1 MDCFTITTDC
11 IELGNT
17 ISRTTL
23 VLNEFV
29 REVREA
35 RSDLDAVSRELHSLQ
50 GVLNLL
56 KDDAPNLPSKIAAQT
71 PAILQQCNVIVD
83 ELDTSLLALDSPELS
98 RPEKR
103 TRWISEGKP
112 HIADLR
118 DALEAHRTTV
128 GLALDLVGATCG
140 RNLHDN
146 PDGGYFED
154 LDNVRQQTE
163 VRGEAIRIIEE
174 MGQLQFR
181 LPEEFESDGT
191 EQNLQTYFSA
201 LKTYADSLIIAD
213 LENGAYIGS
222 GPSFGAYVGDEPEG
236 TAREASQGPDS
247 AIGVSDVESSSSKAA
262 KATSGEKSV
271 RKSSEEQI
279 PTHAEP
285 YVTEVNTLME
295 EMMTEDGSSRA
306 PSRVPSRTPSRA
318 PSRTL
323 SRTPSRAPTPPPKD
337 AKRLDKRRKTMVTPF
352 ASFEMAPEEAFGVV
366 TEITSN
372 GNNLKSQGSNSKS
385 PRFGSF
391 SVGRLIGH
399 VRNAISESS
408 SSKDDLTSM
417 LDDNMRPS
425 TPIIQ
430 ASLVRRGSRRL
441 STSIKKLPLW
451 TTELEDPEG
460 PSSPG
465 SNAVFGV
472 SLAKSMQAAKSTA
485 KTHHSGSG
493 SGSSRREFPLCIHKC
508 CGFLQKEGV
517 EAPDIFAEPGDGY
530 RVQKLKET
538 FSRAPKYGEDVNWD
552 NYGVYDAADIIMLFL
567 SQLPKPLIS
576 ESVAKRWISLSR
588 QATQS
593 GSSSTRTD
601 QCIDFWEEALGGL
614 RGPSRGIFKLLL
626 NLWSSIADAAEKN
639 DMTAERLAGTVLKPL
654 MHTSSEKYSTD
665 YMLGLAFLIRKRS
678 EYTTML
684 NEGRPSRAAF

>member
-17 ISRTTL
+17 ISRATL

-83 ELDTSLLALDSPELS
+83 ELDTSLLALSSPELS

-128 GLALDLVGATCG
+128 GLAP
-140 RNLHDN
+140 R
-146 PDGGYFED
+146 P
-154 LDNVRQQTE
+154 RRR

-191 EQNLQTYFSA
+191 EHNLQTYFSA

-213 LENGAYIGS
+213 MENGAYIGG

-236 TAREASQGPDS
+236 AAAAIEASQGPDS
-247 AIGVSDVESSSSKAA
+247 AIGVSDGESSSSKPA
-262 KATSGEKSV
+262 KNISGGEKGSVRKSSDEKSSSV
-271 RKSSEEQI
+271 RKSSED
-279 PTHAEP
+279 HAEP
-285 YVTEVNTLME
+285 YLAEVNTLME

-318 PSRTL
+318 PSRAPSRTL

-337 AKRLDKRRKTMVTPF
+337 AKRLDTRRKTMVTPF
-352 ASFEMAPEEAFGVV
+352 ASFELAPEEAFGVV

-372 GNNLKSQGSNSKS
+372 GNNLRSQGGSNNKS
-385 PRFGSF
+385 PRFGNF
-391 SVGRLIGH
+391 SVGRLFGH

-408 SSKDDLTSM
+408 SSKDDLSSM

-485 KTHHSGSG
+485 KTHHSGGG

-508 CGFLQKEGV
+508 CSFLQREGV

-538 FSRAPKYGEDVNWD
+538 FSRAPKYGENVNWD
-552 NYGVYDAADIIMLFL
+552 NYGVYDAADIIMIFL

-614 RGPSRGIFKLLL
+614 RGPGRGIFKLLL

-678 EYTTML
+678 EYTMLL

>member
-1 MDCFTITTDC
+1 MLTD
-11 IELGNT
+11 
-17 ISRTTL
+17 
-23 VLNEFV
+23 
-29 REVREA
+29 
-35 RSDLDAVSRELHSLQ
+35 VSS
-50 GVLNLL
+50 
-56 KDDAPNLPSKIAAQT
+56 
-71 PAILQQCNVIVD
+71 
-83 ELDTSLLALDSPELS
+83 TS
-98 RPEKR
+98 
-103 TRWISEGKP
+103 G
-112 HIADLR
+112 R
-118 DALEAHRTTV
+118 D
-128 GLALDLVGATCG
+128 
-140 RNLHDN
+140 LHDSM
-146 PDGGYFED
+146 DGGYIANMEND
-154 LDNVRQQTE
+154 RRQTE

-181 LPEEFESDGT
+181 LPEEFESDGRET
-191 EQNLQTYFSA
+191 NLQTYFAA
-201 LKTYADSLIIAD
+201 LKTYADSLIVAD
-213 LENGAYIGS
+213 MDSGAYIGS
-222 GPSFGAYVGDEPEG
+222 GSSSGIYVGDDGPDPG
-236 TAREASQGPDS
+236 IEASQSPDS
-247 AIGVSDVESSSSKAA
+247 AIGVSDGESSSSKAA
-262 KATSGEKSV
+262 KKNRGESWV
-271 RKSSEEQI
+271 REDPKGTI

-285 YVTEVNTLME
+285 YVNDVNTLME
-295 EMMTEDGSSRA
+295 EMMTEDGLSRE
-306 PSRVPSRTPSRA
+306 PSRVPSRAPSRA
-318 PSRTL
+318 PSQ
-323 SRTPSRAPTPPPKD
+323 SPSRAPTPPPRD
-337 AKRLDKRRKTMVTPF
+337 AKRLEGRRRTMVTPF
-352 ASFEMAPEEAFGVV
+352 ASLELAPEEAFGVV

-372 GNNLKSQGSNSKS
+372 GNKGRARGHSKS
-385 PRFGSF
+385 PKFGSF
-391 SVGRLIGH
+391 SVGRFFGH
-399 VRNAISESS
+399 MRNAISESS
-408 SSKDDLTSM
+408 ASRDDLNSM

-430 ASLVRRGSRRL
+430 ASLVRRGSKRL

-465 SNAVFGV
+465 SGANHAVFGV

-485 KTHHSGSG
+485 KTHHSGN
-493 SGSSRREFPLCIHKC
+493 GSSRREFPLCVYKC

-552 NYGVYDAADIIMLFL
+552 NYGVYDAADIVMIFL
-567 SQLPKPLIS
+567 SQLPKPLIT

-614 RGPSRGIFKLLL
+614 RGPGRGIFKLLL

-639 DMTAERLAGTVLKPL
+639 DMTAERLAQTVLKPL

-678 EYTTML
+678 EYTIML

>member
-1 MDCFTITTDC
+1 M
-11 IELGNT
+11 E
-17 ISRTTL
+17 
-23 VLNEFV
+23 NE
-29 REVREA
+29 RR
-35 RSDLDAVSRELHSLQ
+35 
-50 GVLNLL
+50 
-56 KDDAPNLPSKIAAQT
+56 
-71 PAILQQCNVIVD
+71 
-83 ELDTSLLALDSPELS
+83 
-98 RPEKR
+98 
-103 TRWISEGKP
+103 
-112 HIADLR
+112 
-118 DALEAHRTTV
+118 
-128 GLALDLVGATCG
+128 
-140 RNLHDN
+140 
-146 PDGGYFED
+146 
-154 LDNVRQQTE
+154 QTE
-163 VRGEAIRIIEE
+163 VRSEAIRVIEE

-191 EQNLQTYFSA
+191 ETNLQTYFAA
-201 LKTYADSLIIAD
+201 LKTYADSLIVAD
-213 LENGAYIGS
+213 MESGAYIGS
-222 GPSFGAYVGDEPEG
+222 GSSSGIYVGDDRPDPG
-236 TAREASQGPDS
+236 IEASQSPDS
-247 AIGVSDVESSSSKAA
+247 AIGVSDGESSSSSKPSKKSRRESYARQ
-262 KATSGEKSV
+262 TPGEV
-271 RKSSEEQI
+271 I
-279 PTHAEP
+279 PIHAEP
-285 YVTEVNTLME
+285 YVNEVNTLME
-295 EMMTEDGSSRA
+295 EMMTEDGLSREPSREPSRDPSRA
-306 PSRVPSRTPSRA
+306 PSRALSRTPSRA
-318 PSRTL
+318 L
-323 SRTPSRAPTPPPKD
+323 SRTPSRAPTPPPRD
-337 AKRLDKRRKTMVTPF
+337 AKRLDGRRKTMVTPF
-352 ASFEMAPEEAFGVV
+352 ASLELAPEEAFGVV

-372 GNNLKSQGSNSKS
+372 GNKTRARANSKS
-385 PRFGSF
+385 PKFGNFSSSFSGHF
-391 SVGRLIGH
+391 SVGRFFGH

-408 SSKDDLTSM
+408 SKDDLSSM
-417 LDDNMRPS
+417 LDDNIRPS

-465 SNAVFGV
+465 GAGPAVFGV

-493 SGSSRREFPLCIHKC
+493 GSSRREFPLCIYKC

-538 FSRAPKYGEDVNWD
+538 FSRAPKYGEDVRWD
-552 NYGVYDAADIIMLFL
+552 NYGVYDAADIIMIFL

-576 ESVAKRWISLSR
+576 EQVAKRWISLSR

-601 QCIDFWEEALGGL
+601 QCIDFWEEALGSM
-614 RGPSRGIFKLLL
+614 RGPGRGVFKLLL

-639 DMTAERLAGTVLKPL
+639 DMTAERLAQTVLKPL

-678 EYTTML
+678 EYTIML